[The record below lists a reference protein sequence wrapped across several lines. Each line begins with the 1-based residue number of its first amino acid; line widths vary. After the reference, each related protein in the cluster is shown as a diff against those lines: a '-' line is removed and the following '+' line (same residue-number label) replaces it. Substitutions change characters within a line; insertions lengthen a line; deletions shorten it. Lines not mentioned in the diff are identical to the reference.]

1 MVGSCKILMKVAS
14 SNTCWQDVVCGELH
28 SNSLSCLALGSWAG
42 LICPDQSKP
51 LHGGG
56 NPSGDYPL
64 PSVSPQALP
73 SLARSSVHPSVRSG
87 SCHRF
92 QPRGRPSALVSPMF
106 ISKACSLNKSGQN
119 LNEIMPKSHLLLT
132 TWAQQHATHKQ
143 SYVFLQTSTCLC
155 CTIMQLC
162 NYKYSL
168 SVTLMIWVVQ
178 FPLFSVFSHQ

>member
-1 MVGSCKILMKVAS
+1 MIGSCKILMKVAS
-14 SNTCWQDVVCGELH
+14 SNTCWQDVVCRELH

-42 LICPDQSKP
+42 LICPDQSKRASRWRKP
-51 LHGGG
+51 VWRL
-56 NPSGDYPL
+56 S
-64 PSVSPQALP
+64 SPFRLSSSSAVFG

-92 QPRGRPSALVSPMF
+92 QPRGRPSALVSPVF

-143 SYVFLQTSTCLC
+143 FYVFLQTSTCLC
-155 CTIMQLC
+155 CTIMQLQI
-162 NYKYSL
+162 L
-168 SVTLMIWVVQ
+168 II
-178 FPLFSVFSHQ
+178 SHFDDLGCTIFLILCF